1 MKEKDPLDQLVSI
14 ILAKPKYQHIHPDF
28 IRYIGKQELTK
39 RTNLKEVVEATLRK
53 LHQVGAAYFD
63 CKPDYSTWQAQMKGL
78 SKDIEDPNLKAFC
91 KMVMKCHASSRER
104 LPILKTFFH
113 ETLTKLAPI
122 TSVLD
127 LACGFNPLAI
137 PWMPLD
143 KNATYFAYDI
153 YSDLIV
159 FINSFFEH
167 TAVKGKAVTVNIM
180 TDPPQVTAHVTLLL
194 KSLPCLE
201 QLEKGISRRLLN
213 KINSRHLLVS
223 YPIHSLSGKSKG
235 MRNNYTRQLHE
246 LIKNKP
252 WEVERF
258 DFPSELAF
266 LIHK

>member
-14 ILAKPKYQHIHPDF
+14 ILTKPKYQNIHPDF
-28 IRYIGKQELTK
+28 IRHIGKQELVK
-39 RTNLKEVVEATLRK
+39 RTNLKEAVKATRSK

-63 CKPDYSTWQAQMKGL
+63 CKPDYSARQAQMKGL
-78 SKDIEDPNLKAFC
+78 SKDNENNKLKAFC
-91 KMVMKCHASSRER
+91 QLVMQNHASSRER
-104 LPILKTFFH
+104 LPILKTFFN
-113 ETLTKLAPI
+113 ETLAKLTPI

-137 PWMPLD
+137 PWMPLN
-143 KNATYFAYDI
+143 KNSCYLAYDI
-153 YSDLIV
+153 YHDLIA
-159 FINSFFEH
+159 FINYFFTY
-167 TAVKGKAVTVNIM
+167 TAVKGKAVTANII
-180 TDPPQVTAHVTLLL
+180 TDIPHSPVQIALLL

-201 QLEKGISRRLLN
+201 QFEKGISRRLLN
-213 KINSRHLLVS
+213 KINARHLLVS

-235 MRNNYTRQLHE
+235 MRENYTRQLNE
-246 LIKNKP
+246 LIKYKS